1 MHACYFSRVLLFA
14 TLWTIACQVP
24 LSMGFSRQEHWRGLP
39 FPFPGDLPD
48 PETKPTS
55 LSLLYWQAGSLPQV
69 PYGKPTDFH
78 SVS

>member
-48 PETKPTS
+48 PGTKPTS
-55 LSLLYWQAGSLPQV
+55 LKSPVLAGGFFTTSAIWEA
-69 PYGKPTDFH
+69 H
-78 SVS
+78 